1 MWQSIIPKAPEDISV
16 EEFFT
21 KFVPNQFNQMN
32 ALFSLIDFS
41 FLTGRDFKMQFD
53 VEGRV
58 YSVTFKN
65 GKDLD
70 VTEGSID
77 KPNFTL
83 IVSEKDWRDA
93 VTGKFNE
100 LADDFTG
107 DPISFLNARHY
118 KALMAM
124 TGTVNMNL
132 KKQDGVNIPLSL
144 IFNGEEKPAVTVNL
158 DMLDALRMMNKSV
171 SGPVLFMNGKLK
183 FTGNMVLLMK
193 LQNLI

>member
-16 EEFFT
+16 DEFFT
-21 KFVPNQFNQMN
+21 KFVPDQFNQMD
-32 ALFSLIDFS
+32 ALLSVIDFS

-53 VEGRV
+53 IEGKV

-70 VTEGSID
+70 VTKGSID
-77 KPNFTL
+77 KPHFTL

-107 DPISFLNARHY
+107 DPTSFIDAMRY
-118 KALMAM
+118 KAFMS
-124 TGTVNMNL
+124 TNGTVNMNL
-132 KKQDGVNIPLSL
+132 KKKDGSNLPLRL
-144 IFNGEEKPAVTVNL
+144 IFNGEESPAVTVDL
-158 DMLDALRMMNKSV
+158 DMLDGLNLMNKSTT
-171 SGPVLFMNGKLK
+171 GPTLFMNGKLK
-183 FTGNMVLLMK
+183 FTGDMTLLMK
-193 LQNLI
+193 LQTLM